1 MPNVECRAAEAF
13 RVRRSTFRVR
23 RWKLLLAAFIG
34 FAFVHPAKPD
44 VIVIAVSTMLDGRG
58 GAERDTRL
66 VVQGSRVVAIDSN
79 AAPIDYDLRGLT
91 VMPGWID
98 THVHLSW
105 YLDERHRSVSG
116 GESADR
122 AALFTAQD
130 AWMTLQAGFTTVQSL
145 GAPIDRVLRDRID
158 DGGLPGPH
166 VRTSL
171 RQITARDGGPDAL
184 GALVRRAKG
193 NGADVIKV
201 FADGGLAGGP
211 GMDMSD
217 AQLQAVCGQ
226 ARASGVRAV
235 AHAIGDGRARA
246 AVLAG
251 CTSIEHGTFVSDTTL
266 DLMAGR
272 GTYFDPC
279 LLVWHNYVDHPGW
292 FEFAEPELQA
302 MQGAISATAGALRR
316 ARARG
321 VKVVFGT
328 DAVAGAHGRN
338 AEEFVYR
345 VREGRE
351 TPLDVLAS
359 ATSVAAES
367 LGLATHIGTLAVGF
381 DADLVAVDGNPLD
394 DITAV
399 RRVRFVMKSG
409 KAYRAER

>member
-1 MPNVECRAAEAF
+1 MRLVPAAAF
-13 RVRRSTFRVR
+13 
-23 RWKLLLAAFIG
+23 LILLALEPAAPDRVVVAIG
-34 FAFVHPAKPD
+34 TA
-44 VIVIAVSTMLDGRG
+44 LDGRG
-58 GAERDTRL
+58 GALRDTRI
-66 VVQGSRVVAIDSN
+66 VIQGGRITAIDAG

-105 YLDERHRSVSG
+105 YLDERRRSVAG
-116 GESADR
+116 GESLDR

-130 AWMTLQAGFTTVQSL
+130 AWLTLQAGFTTVQSL
-145 GAPIDRVLRDRID
+145 GAPVDRGVRDRID

-171 RQITARDGGPDAL
+171 RQIMARDGDPDAL
-184 GALVRRAKG
+184 GAIVRRAKSS
-193 NGADVIKV
+193 GADVIKV
-201 FADGGLAGGP
+201 FADGGLGG
-211 GMDMSD
+211 GREMDMTD

-226 ARASGVRAV
+226 ARASGLRAA
-235 AHAIGDGRARA
+235 AHATSDRSARA

-251 CTSIEHGTFVSDTTL
+251 CTSIEHGTFVSDRTL
-266 DLMAGR
+266 DLMAQR
-272 GTYFDPC
+272 GAYLDPC
-279 LLVWHNYVDHPGW
+279 LLVWHNYVDHPDW
-292 FEFAEPELQA
+292 FGFTDTELQT
-302 MQGAISATAGALRR
+302 MRDAIPATASALRR

-351 TPLDVLAS
+351 APMDVLSS

-367 LGLATHIGTLAVGF
+367 LGLGSRVGAIAVGF
-381 DADLVAVDGNPLD
+381 DADLVAVDGNPLE
-394 DITAV
+394 DIAAV
-399 RRVRFVMKSG
+399 RRVKFVMKDG
-409 KAYRAER
+409 TPLRVDR